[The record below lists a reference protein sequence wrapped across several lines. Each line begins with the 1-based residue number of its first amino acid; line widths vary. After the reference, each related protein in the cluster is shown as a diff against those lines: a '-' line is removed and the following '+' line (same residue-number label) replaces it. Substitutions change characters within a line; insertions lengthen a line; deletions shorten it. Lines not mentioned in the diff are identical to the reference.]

1 MSKEPIVGTTN
12 ALEIIRRRMTKKDKN
27 WEERVRKYEDAF
39 EIAQQIYDLRAARG
53 FSQKELADLVGTTAS
68 VICRLED
75 ADYRGHTMNM
85 LRRIAQALNCR
96 VEVSFRDE
104 EGNLPK
110 TPGRGKRTTGKKWDR
125 LETKST
131 HKT

>member
-1 MSKEPIVGTTN
+1 MNKKSVVTTD

-39 EIAQQIYDLRAARG
+39 EIAQQIYDLRVARKL
-53 FSQKELADLVGTTAS
+53 SQKELADLVGTTAS

-85 LRRIAQALNCR
+85 LRRIAKALNCR
-96 VEVSFRDE
+96 VEVSFRVE
-104 EGNLPK
+104 ENNPPK
-110 TPGRGKRTTGKKWDR
+110 TRGRGKKTSTKKWHR
-125 LETKST
+125 SETEST

>member
-1 MSKEPIVGTTN
+1 MSRKPDVGAAN
-12 ALEIIRRRMTKKDKN
+12 ALEIIRRRLMKGDKN
-27 WEERVRKYEDAF
+27 WEKRVRKYEEDF
-39 EIAQQIYDLRAARG
+39 EVAQQINDLRVARRL
-53 FSQKELADLVGTTAS
+53 SQKELADLVGTTAS

-104 EGNLPK
+104 EGDSAG
-110 TPGRGKRTTGKKWDR
+110 TRGRSKSTSRKKWHR
-125 LETKST
+125 LEAEST
-131 HKT
+131 HKA

>member
-1 MSKEPIVGTTN
+1 MNKKSVVTTD

-39 EIAQQIYDLRAARG
+39 EIAQQIYDLRVARG
-53 FSQKELADLVGTTAS
+53 LSQKELADLVGTTAS

-85 LRRIAQALNCR
+85 LRRIAKALNCR
-96 VEVSFRDE
+96 VEVSFRVE
-104 EGNLPK
+104 ENNPPK
-110 TPGRGKRTTGKKWDR
+110 TRGRAEKTSGKSSHK
-125 LETKST
+125 LETASA
-131 HKT
+131 HKA